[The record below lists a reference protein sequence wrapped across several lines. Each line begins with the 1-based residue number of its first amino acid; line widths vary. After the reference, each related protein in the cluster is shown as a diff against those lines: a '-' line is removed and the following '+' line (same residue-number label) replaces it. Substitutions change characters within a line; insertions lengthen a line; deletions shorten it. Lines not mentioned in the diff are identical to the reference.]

1 MQAAR
6 EGVAYTPCGQNSDL
20 VRIDHPSGFSTN
32 YYHLAGIAVTNGSRV
47 ERYTYIGMIG
57 TGTRCLGGY
66 VAGAHVHF
74 WISRG
79 GIPISIDG
87 IDIGGWTVSAL
98 PGDYNGCMT
107 RIRDGYRQYAVGRIT
122 NEGNFPPN
130 PPYLISPDD
139 GVTIKTPTVTLQVAD
154 AGDPDN

>member
-1 MQAAR
+1 
-6 EGVAYTPCGQNSDL
+6 
-20 VRIDHPSGFSTN
+20 
-32 YYHLAGIAVTNGSRV
+32 
-47 ERYTYIGMIG
+47 MIG
-57 TGTRCLGGY
+57 TGARCLGGY
-66 VAGAHVHF
+66 VTGAHVHF

-79 GIPISIDG
+79 GTPISIDG
-87 IDIGGWTVSAL
+87 IDMGGWTVSAL

-154 AGDPDN
+154 AGDLDNWPRPIRSFFFRITKSDNSWSASSDWIACTS